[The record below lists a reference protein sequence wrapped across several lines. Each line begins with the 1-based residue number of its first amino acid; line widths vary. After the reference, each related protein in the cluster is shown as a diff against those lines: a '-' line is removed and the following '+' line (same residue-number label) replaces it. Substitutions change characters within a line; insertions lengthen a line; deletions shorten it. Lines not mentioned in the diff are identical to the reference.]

1 MKVLQGNLLPDPS
14 RSLPKE
20 VTDEFRRERLKTL
33 FYFNR
38 YSLVLTLIATSV
50 IGWFIRDMVP
60 RQQVLAWWGCIFT
73 LTLIRMALGW
83 AFSRAAQA
91 LYQTRKWEVIYLL
104 LTLLNSVL
112 WGALALPVIDM
123 TPELRTVH
131 FLILLAITAF
141 SLFPNMPHL
150 PAYMAMTM
158 PINAAML
165 LGASMRLVISP
176 DLVLLTVAIYIPVCI
191 IAARRM
197 AMFFT
202 EMVSTRLEFK
212 RLSEAAATANAA
224 KSIFLSSMSH
234 EMRTPLNS
242 VLGYAQLVGLDD
254 KISHGVRENV
264 SEIEKA
270 GRHLLALVND
280 ILDLARIESGRME
293 MNLEDVELS
302 EVLGDCRRFIEPL
315 AQERSIVLELPQ
327 TTVVLNADRLR
338 LRQVLLNLL
347 SNAVKYNRDGGRIV
361 MHGEGLP
368 QGRYR
373 ISITDTGPGI
383 PAHRIGGLFQP
394 FNRIGAEMSAVEGT
408 GIGLMIAKTLVELMA
423 GTIGV
428 QSAPGEGSTFWVELP
443 RVADRRPV

>member
-1 MKVLQGNLLPDPS
+1 MPDS
-14 RSLPKE
+14 NISLSKA
-20 VTDEFRRERLKTL
+20 VTDDFRRERLKTL

-38 YSLVLTLIATSV
+38 YSLLLTLIATSV

-60 RQQVLAWWGCIFT
+60 RQQVLAWWACIFT
-73 LTLIRMALGW
+73 LTLIRMAVGR
-83 AFSRAAQA
+83 AFSRDAQVLHQA
-91 LYQTRKWEVIYLL
+91 RKWEVIYLS

-123 TPELRTVH
+123 TPELRTVL

-150 PAYMAMTM
+150 SAYIAMTM
-158 PINAAML
+158 PINVAML
-165 LGASMRLVISP
+165 LGAYMRLVISP

-197 AMFFT
+197 AIFFK

-224 KSIFLSSMSH
+224 KSVFLSSMSH

-242 VLGYAQLVGLDD
+242 VLGYAQLVGLDN
-254 KISHGVRENV
+254 KISSDVRENV

-270 GRHLLALVND
+270 GQHLLALVND

-302 EVLGDCRRFIEPL
+302 EVLDDCRRFIEPL
-315 AQERSIVLELPQ
+315 AQERGIVLELFQ
-327 TTVVLNADRLR
+327 TSVGLKVDRLR

-361 MHGEGLP
+361 MRGVALP
-368 QGRYR
+368 GGRYR
-373 ISITDTGPGI
+373 LSITDTGPGI
-383 PAHRIGGLFQP
+383 PANRIGGLFQP
-394 FNRIGAEMSAVEGT
+394 FNRMGAEMSAVEGT
-408 GIGLMIAKTLVELMA
+408 GIGLMIARTLVELMA

-428 QSAPGEGSTFWVELP
+428 ESAVGQGSTFWVELP
-443 RVADRRPV
+443 LASGERWAERPQG